1 MIDDSA
7 VRSEYDKMDVDNL
20 FLIIHKDNLNTY
32 FARYN
37 CNNVAELEDILWI
50 NYGITFKIV

>member
-20 FLIIHKDNLNTY
+20 FLIMHKDNLNT
-32 FARYN
+32 
-37 CNNVAELEDILWI
+37 
-50 NYGITFKIV
+50 